1 MVYACLSARSR
12 MPNAPSNRLAVSEL
26 STYRWS
32 FEEDVLHYRAKG
44 YEAIGVWRA
53 KLSDY
58 GEEKA
63 IELLKEKSLKV
74 SSLQW
79 AGGFTGSDGR
89 SFREAMVDAYD
100 AIELASQLEAKTLV
114 VLTGSRSGHTKSH
127 ARRLITT
134 ALRELSEAAQCHGIQ
149 LALEPMHCGC
159 AYEWTFLT
167 DIPQTLDIVA
177 SIDAKN
183 LGIVFDCYHMAQDQN
198 IVEWLPSIVPMIRL
212 VQLGDAKGAPI
223 GEQNRCLLGHGFVP
237 LTDIVRTMESHGYQ
251 GYYEIELLGEEIEH
265 MDYGCVLDNAR
276 TAFESML
283 A

>member
-1 MVYACLSARSR
+1 
-12 MPNAPSNRLAVSEL
+12 MPNAQKSRLAVSEL

-32 FEEDVLHYRAKG
+32 FEEDVLQYRSRG
-44 YEAIGVWRA
+44 FDAIGVWRA

-63 IELLKEKSLKV
+63 VELLREKSLKV

-89 SFREAMVDAYD
+89 SFREAMYDGFD
-100 AIELASQLEAKTLV
+100 AIELAAMLGAETLV
-114 VLTGSRSGHTKSH
+114 VLTGSRCGHTKSH
-127 ARRLITT
+127 AKRLIKT
-134 ALRELSEAAQCHGIQ
+134 ALRELAEAASSCNIQ

-177 SIDAKN
+177 SIGAKN
-183 LGIVFDCYHMAQDQN
+183 LGIVFDSYHMAQDRN
-198 IVEWLPSIVPMIRL
+198 IIEWLPSIVPMIRL

-237 LTDIVRTMESHGYQ
+237 LTEIVQTMESNGYQ

-265 MDYGCVLDNAR
+265 LDYCSVLDDARNAFV
-276 TAFESML
+276 TMMA
-283 A
+283 